1 MGYRVEY
8 QEGKVDEREVHP
20 GRFPVLLG
28 ACLLAF
34 LVLVN
39 SLWPQGWRTL
49 RQWLI
54 PGNPVVTVAA
64 LENFAE
70 ELKAG
75 QPISDSL
82 ERFCKRILDDG
93 KTAR

>member
-1 MGYRVEY
+1 MAYRVEY
-8 QEGKVDEREVHP
+8 EPGKREKQHS
-20 GRFPVLLG
+20 GRFPLLLAG
-28 ACLLAF
+28 CILAF

-39 SLWPQGWRTL
+39 SLWPQGAQVL

-64 LENFAE
+64 LESFAE
-70 ELKAG
+70 ELKDG

-93 KTAR
+93 KAAR